1 MLRIFQTSPWVNISC
16 LAVVHNYNDSLV
28 IYQQSFSTSLIFQ
41 FVSPHDISRVIVA
54 EERNGSLA
62 HHQIAIC
69 QRVWCFMQ
77 TKATSK
83 AFSASQICWWLR
95 YEEVAGE
102 TRWLSFPICH
112 IWSWF
117 CCHFD
122 CADVISHSGDR
133 PLPQPLWR
141 MQKLAKGLLHLLQH
155 GEDWTETSRKRKST
169 QADFLSMSANVPW
182 PRMSNLAFHT
192 IIESHDLCFGHLTNA
207 IFIILQQITAASLEM
222 NSIDFPRGLFWFSLS
237 EGYYLIRWEEGSV
250 RHFPCLQLRLLLPQL
265 LV

>member
-16 LAVVHNYNDSLV
+16 LALVHNYNDSLV

-62 HHQIAIC
+62 RHQIAIC
-69 QRVWCFMQ
+69 QRVWCVSCKQ
-77 TKATSK
+77 KQQARR
-83 AFSASQICWWLR
+83 SQLPR
-95 YEEVAGE
+95 FVDGLHYEGVAGE

-122 CADVISHSGDR
+122 CADAISHSGDR
-133 PLPQPLWR
+133 PLPPPLWR

-155 GEDWTETSRKRKST
+155 GKDIKEEKI
-169 QADFLSMSANVPW
+169 
-182 PRMSNLAFHT
+182 HT
-192 IIESHDLCFGHLTNA
+192 G
-207 IFIILQQITAASLEM
+207 
-222 NSIDFPRGLFWFSLS
+222 RFSFN
-237 EGYYLIRWEEGSV
+237 E
-250 RHFPCLQLRLLLPQL
+250 C
-265 LV
+265 